1 MLIDAHAHLDF
12 ADYGSDLPAVIQ
24 RARDAGL
31 VHVVLVGQWG
41 EGSGMA
47 SARAA
52 LELARTDPGFFS
64 ATAGIHPHDAARATA
79 GDLAELE
86 AICADS
92 SVVAVGECGLDYHYD
107 RSPREVQ
114 RERFA
119 EQIRLAKRL
128 LKPLVVHTREAD
140 EDTAALLEQ
149 ELGPQGGVVHCFTG
163 DWKAA
168 QRYLGLGLH
177 ISLSGVLTFK
187 AADALRDVAR
197 RIPLERLL
205 VETDCPFLA
214 PVPHRGKRNEP
225 AYVAFTA
232 TRLAEL
238 RGESLGDIERVTTAN
253 ARRAL
258 HLNNGPPSGIQGTP

>member
-12 ADYGSDLPAVIQ
+12 AEYGADLPAVIQ
-24 RARDAGL
+24 RAKDAGL

-41 EGSGMA
+41 QDGGMA
-47 SARAA
+47 AARRAM
-52 LELARTDPGFFS
+52 ELQRTDPEFFS
-64 ATAGIHPHDAARATA
+64 ATAGIHPHDAAQATA
-79 GDLAELE
+79 ADLAELE

-114 RERFA
+114 RERFV

-128 LKPLVVHTREAD
+128 AKPLVVHTREAD
-140 EDTAALLEQ
+140 EDTATLLEK

-168 QRYLGLGLH
+168 QRYLALGLH

-187 AADALRDVAR
+187 AADALRDAAR

-238 RGESLGDIERVTTAN
+238 RGEPLEEIERVTTAN

-258 HLNNGPPSGIQGTP
+258 HLAKGTPL

>member
-1 MLIDAHAHLDF
+1 MPAVIDSHCHLDF
-12 ADYGSDLPAVIQ
+12 PDFGAELPAVLD
-24 RARDAGL
+24 RARQAGI
-31 VHVVLVGQWG
+31 VAMISIGAGQDL
-41 EGSGMA
+41 A
-47 SARAA
+47 PARAA
-52 LELARTDPGFFS
+52 VALAAREPDVF
-64 ATAGIHPHDAARATA
+64 ATVGIHPHDVATMSEETWRELEGLARAPR
-79 GDLAELE
+79 
-86 AICADS
+86 
-92 SVVAVGECGLDYHYD
+92 VVGIGETGLDFYYD

-187 AADALRDVAR
+187 AADALRDAAR

-238 RGESLGDIERVTTAN
+238 RGESLGEIERVTTAN

>member
-187 AADALRDVAR
+187 AADALRDAAR

-238 RGESLGDIERVTTAN
+238 RGESLGEIERVTTAN
-253 ARRAL
+253 ARRAP
-258 HLNNGPPSGIQGTP
+258 HLNNGPPSGIPGTP